1 MKKLLTMDV
10 LVPNND
16 EDRSKIRYGNVN
28 CGDSESLNCWT
39 QLAYFDII
47 FEFYQNSLFF
57 EIISSFICCIALHCI
72 ACEQQQQELTL
83 QNDDDDDVMMIILRV
98 EKHMY
103 PSTYHPSIYLFI
115 YLSINDWM
123 NELKWNEWCVKWK
136 KKEKEKKRREG
147 EMDVFS
153 FNIDLFDISHLYIY
167 IYIYIGEIEDR
178 EIDNKKNIHTCI
190 YDIYLFLWLYD
201 HFFSVISYMIYYSN
215 K

>member
-57 EIISSFICCIALHCI
+57 EIISSFICWLLCC
-72 ACEQQQQELTL
+72 ACRYVNNNNNNKNWLFK
-83 QNDDDDDVMMIILRV
+83 MIDWIDWIDWIEWWCHFESWKTHV
-98 EKHMY
+98 
-103 PSTYHPSIYLFI
+103 SINISSIYLFI
-115 YLSINDWM
+115 YLFIYQWM
-123 NELKWNEWCVKWK
+123 NEMKWNEWCVKWK
-136 KKEKEKKRREG
+136 KRKRKKRREG

-167 IYIYIGEIEDR
+167 ISISIYRGDR
-178 EIDNKKNIHTCI
+178 G
-190 YDIYLFLWLYD
+190 
-201 HFFSVISYMIYYSN
+201 
-215 K
+215 